1 MGRDPFYKWQKRFLG
16 GGGSKLEQKENEALF
31 ILYLYPSCPFISTS
45 MIVVA
50 LISHYLATRNERTAG
65 TTGIN
70 KEVFVLSLFSK
81 DPLPP
86 KNELVQLWY
95 GFFRT
100 AVGIL

>member
-50 LISHYLATRNERTAG
+50 LISHYQIALDE
-65 TTGIN
+65 
-70 KEVFVLSLFSK
+70 
-81 DPLPP
+81 
-86 KNELVQLWY
+86 
-95 GFFRT
+95 
-100 AVGIL
+100 